1 MNPINP
7 HVVASIL
14 AETQAAHATGK
25 EHALLDV
32 LAVMRGYCGDL
43 ATQHAIAK
51 KEWARLESAPTKA
64 PKDCWY
70 CQDTGGGMP
79 PICQESADLDECPA
93 CFGPL

>member
-32 LAVMRGYCGDL
+32 LSAMRGYCGDL
-43 ATQHAIAK
+43 SAQHAIAK
-51 KEWARLESAPTKA
+51 KEWARLESAQVHFVP
-64 PKDCWY
+64 DCTY
-70 CQDTGGGMP
+70 CATPDGSMP
-79 PICQESADLDECPA
+79 LVCMHGDVYECPS
-93 CFGPL
+93 CFRPL